1 MTHAKTGDK
10 VKVHYTGT
18 LEDGSVFDTSEG
30 SIEQPD
36 DQSCGCGGKK
46 EIDEGCGCSRKKDVD
61 EGCGCD
67 NHATGPMEFVIG
79 AGQLI
84 PKFEA
89 AVIGLAPGQSV
100 TITIP
105 ADDAYGQRAEEMVA
119 VIERSEIPADINPE
133 PGQQMEVILENGS
146 PLPVLVT
153 EVTDT
158 NITLDGNH
166 PLAGRDLTFAIRL
179 VEIL

>member
-1 MTHAKTGDK
+1 
-10 VKVHYTGT
+10 
-18 LEDGSVFDTSEG
+18 
-30 SIEQPD
+30 
-36 DQSCGCGGKK
+36 
-46 EIDEGCGCSRKKDVD
+46 
-61 EGCGCD
+61 
-67 NHATGPMEFVIG
+67 MEFVIG
-79 AGQLI
+79 AGLLI

-89 AVIGLAPGQSV
+89 AVIGLEPGESV
-100 TITIP
+100 TVSIP

-133 PGQQMEVILENGS
+133 PGHQMEVILEDGS

-158 NITLDGNH
+158 TITLDGNH
-166 PLAGRDLTFAIRL
+166 PLAGRDLTFSIRL

>member
-1 MTHAKTGDK
+1 MAKAKTGDK

-18 LEDGSVFDTSEG
+18 LEDGSVFDSSESSPEQSEDHSCCCG
-30 SIEQPD
+30 SSKETNG
-36 DQSCGCGGKK
+36 GCGGGSLST
-46 EIDEGCGCSRKKDVD
+46 E
-61 EGCGCD
+61 
-67 NHATGPMEFVIG
+67 PMEFVIG

-89 AVIGLAPGQSV
+89 AVIGLEPGESV
-100 TITIP
+100 TVSIP

-133 PGQQMEVILENGS
+133 PGHQMEVILEDGS

-158 NITLDGNH
+158 SITLDGNH

>member
-1 MTHAKTGDK
+1 MAQAKTGDK

-18 LEDGSVFDTSEG
+18 LEDGSIFDTSEG
-30 SIEQPD
+30 YVEKGND
-36 DQSCGCGGKK
+36 SCGCSSTKNS
-46 EIDEGCGCSRKKDVD
+46 EDGCGCGDS
-61 EGCGCD
+61 
-67 NHATGPMEFVIG
+67 HATGPLEFVIG
-79 AGQLI
+79 AGNLI

-89 AVIGLAPGQSV
+89 AVIGLEPGQSV
-100 TITIP
+100 TVSIP

-133 PGQQMEVILENGS
+133 PGHQMEVILQDGS

-158 NITLDGNH
+158 TITLDGNH
-166 PLAGRDLTFAIRL
+166 PLAGCDLTFVIRL
-179 VEIL
+179 VEIV

>member
-1 MTHAKTGDK
+1 MAQAKTGDK

-18 LEDGSVFDTSEG
+18 LEDGSVFDTSEDTV
-30 SIEQPD
+30 EQSND
-36 DQSCGCGGKK
+36 HSCGCGSKK
-46 EIDEGCGCSRKKDVD
+46 NSADGCGCGSS
-61 EGCGCD
+61 
-67 NHATGPMEFVIG
+67 AAGPMEFVIG
-79 AGQLI
+79 DGQLI

-89 AVIGLAPGQSV
+89 AVIGLEPGQS
-100 TITIP
+100 ITVSIP

-133 PGQQMEVILENGS
+133 PGQQMEVILEDGT

-158 NITLDGNH
+158 TITLDGNH

-179 VEIL
+179 IEIL

>member
-1 MTHAKTGDK
+1 MAQAKTGDR

-18 LEDGSVFDTSEG
+18 LEDGSVFDSSEG
-30 SIEQPD
+30 CNEQPD
-36 DQSCGCGGKK
+36 DHSCGCG
-46 EIDEGCGCSRKKDVD
+46 SKKDVD
-61 EGCGCD
+61 AGCGCD
-67 NHATGPMEFVIG
+67 GNATGPMEFVIG

-89 AVIGLAPGQSV
+89 AVIGLEPGQSV
-100 TITIP
+100 TVTIP

-119 VIERSEIPADINPE
+119 VIERSEIPAEINPE
-133 PGQQMEVILENGS
+133 PGQQMEVILEDGS

-158 NITLDGNH
+158 MITLDGNH
-166 PLAGRDLTFAIRL
+166 PLAGRNLTFAIRL

>member
-1 MTHAKTGDK
+1 MAQAKAGDK
-10 VKVHYTGT
+10 VRVHYTGT

-30 SIEQPD
+30 SGDQPQ
-36 DQSCGCGGKK
+36 DQSCGCGNRK
-46 EIDEGCGCSRKKDVD
+46 EVEAS
-61 EGCGCD
+61 GCGCD
-67 NHATGPMEFVIG
+67 SQATGPLEFVIG
-79 AGQLI
+79 AGNLI

-89 AVIGLAPGQSV
+89 AVIGLEPGQSV
-100 TITIP
+100 TISIS
-105 ADDAYGQRAEEMVA
+105 ADDAYGQRADEMVA
-119 VIERSEIPADINPE
+119 VIERSEIPAEINPE
-133 PGQQMEVILENGS
+133 PGHQMEVILEDGS

-158 NITLDGNH
+158 TITLDGNH